1 MIKRL
6 ADIVPTP
13 KSSPIV
19 DTLNRAGAI
28 ALAERL
34 QQILARSRIPAAR
47 FWTEPLDERF
57 GSAPTRSTR

>member
-28 ALAERL
+28 ALAKRL
-34 QQILARSRIPAAR
+34 QQILARSRIRGGPLG
-47 FWTEPLDERF
+47 TEPLDERF
-57 GSAPTRSTR
+57 GSAPTRSTT